1 MYSAALFLVSFFFKQ
16 LSLLFAQGQLLQ
28 ALRPQDFQKGWGW
41 GESPCLPGAASP
53 ILLPAGDGR
62 VDKVCP
68 CTIKYLNFVC
78 VSVTQSYLTLETPW
92 TVAHQAPLS
101 KGFSRQEYWRGLP
114 FPSPGD
120 LPNPG
125 IEPTFPTLQVDSLLS
140 EPPGKSPQFLDI
152 LKIQLSLER
161 KLRHIDPPIPGL
173 YLPVQGLAYTLPLST
188 PSGMS
193 CT

>member
-1 MYSAALFLVSFFFKQ
+1 MERERGPLLCVQPQGTAFCGGATARVEGIPWACPLSLGPSVSCLLQEATLDHPRPMKYWSFLCFLFLEIYKLKKKK

-78 VSVTQSYLTLETPW
+78 VSVTQSYLTLATPW

-101 KGFSRQEYWRGLP
+101 RAFSRQEYWRGLP
-114 FPSPGD
+114 FPSPY
-120 LPNPG
+120 
-125 IEPTFPTLQVDSLLS
+125 F
-140 EPPGKSPQFLDI
+140 
-152 LKIQLSLER
+152 
-161 KLRHIDPPIPGL
+161 
-173 YLPVQGLAYTLPLST
+173 
-188 PSGMS
+188 
-193 CT
+193 